1 MNILK
6 KAIYYLRQ
14 PKAGQKFGMLTVIQ
28 QFGWRLD
35 ERAYFCKCR
44 CGNFCF
50 RTAKQLRGDYF
61 PNCGCL
67 DRYTGGRNDE

>member
-6 KAIYYLRQ
+6 KAIDYLRQ

-50 RTAKQLRGDYF
+50 RTAKQLHGDYF